1 MYKMKENKELQRKML
16 FCVELQNRNTLMT
29 GVVCLVVG
37 IFNWFLNAKNREYL
51 THCIHKLSRLQQI
64 VFTFPFL
71 LHILLL
77 LKSQAKLLFDWL
89 EPPTNWFI
97 SHFFDKNNKFIPFIF
112 SNHLGIGNETML
124 QDWKYFQSKKLRKK
138 RSWFQRGCYQL

>member
-1 MYKMKENKELQRKML
+1 MWSKEKQNLLLFNFLLVLDILRWTLDMFYNATGSKTYMLKNKFFSYESLWSSVSRLDDRMDFKRIWNVWKKENRELQRKML

-64 VFTFPFL
+64 VFSLHFPFPL
-71 LHILLL
+71 
-77 LKSQAKLLFDWL
+77 A
-89 EPPTNWFI
+89 
-97 SHFFDKNNKFIPFIF
+97 
-112 SNHLGIGNETML
+112 
-124 QDWKYFQSKKLRKK
+124 YFY
-138 RSWFQRGCYQL
+138 F